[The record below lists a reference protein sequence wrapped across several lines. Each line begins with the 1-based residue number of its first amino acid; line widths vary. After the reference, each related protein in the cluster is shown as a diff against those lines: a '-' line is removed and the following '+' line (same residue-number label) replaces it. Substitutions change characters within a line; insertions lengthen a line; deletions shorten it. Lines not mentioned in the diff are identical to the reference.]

1 MVARRLGQAARRR
14 AAASDRAA
22 LDVSRRLPMVKRHA
36 ATVMRRAVRLAF
48 LHANLSVSRHVLG
61 PWSFG
66 SQRMH
71 WWQCDARWVGD
82 SRKKSV
88 EREYVVLV
96 SHLRALPEL
105 DMRRASLQKTGCVSA
120 CEQLMEQRRQSITE
134 QVV

>member
-36 ATVMRRAVRLAF
+36 ATVMRRAVTFAF
-48 LHANLSVSRHVLG
+48 RHATLSRHVLG

-71 WWQCDARWVGD
+71 WWQCGARWVGD
-82 SRKKSV
+82 PRKESV
-88 EREYVVLV
+88 E
-96 SHLRALPEL
+96 
-105 DMRRASLQKTGCVSA
+105 G
-120 CEQLMEQRRQSITE
+120 
-134 QVV
+134 